1 MLLKIKYDI
10 KRLMRRLLRNSKD
23 VFAPQDG
30 VPRYFVKWKTLNS
43 FFERTAPVIESGTY
57 LGEST
62 AFFAARYPE
71 VVSFEP
77 YSQLAKYNTERF
89 SNNQRIKI
97 INAASQ
103 DALKGVLEKY
113 RGNLNFWLDGHFS
126 GNGTF
131 GNIESASPII
141 QELHIIFSWVSFTD
155 QNNVFIAVDD
165 ARLFTGQNGYPTI
178 LEIAKICDSY
188 NYKLRVL
195 NDIIFISQIA

>member
-10 KRLMRRLLRNSKD
+10 KRLTRRLLRNSKD

-30 VPRYFVKWKTLNS
+30 VPRYFVKWKTSNS

-62 AFFAARYPE
+62 AFFAKRHPE

-77 YSQLAKYNTERF
+77 YSLLAKYNTERF

-97 INAASQ
+97 INKASQ
-103 DALKGVLEKY
+103 DALEEVLEKY

-131 GNIESASPII
+131 GKIESASPII
-141 QELHIIFSWVSFTD
+141 QELHIIFSWAICSHNKVL
-155 QNNVFIAVDD
+155 IAIDD

-178 LEIAKICDSY
+178 LEIAKICDSH
-188 NYKLRVL
+188 NYTLRVL
-195 NDIIFISQIA
+195 NDIMLISKLV